1 MFMRLSTAR
10 DTGAVRAPSKTKC
23 QAGTSLARI
32 RLAVHAACRA
42 SGRGANMPKTLLV
55 KNADVVVTMDPARRE
70 IRNGGLFV
78 ADHRIVAV
86 GPTAEL
92 PQTADEVLDL
102 KGHIVIPGLINTHH
116 HMFQT
121 LTRAW
126 PAAQNVELFD
136 WLTALF
142 PVWQRLTPEMI
153 KVSTKTAM
161 AELLLSGC
169 TTSMDHL
176 YLYPNGCR
184 LDDEVEAAR
193 EIGMRFHA
201 SRGAMSVGA
210 SKGGLPP
217 DSLIEDEGAIV
228 KDMLRVID
236 AYNDAGR
243 FSMLRIVVAPCSP
256 FTVSRDLMCEAVKL
270 ARSRGVGMHSHLAES
285 DKHVAYSL
293 ERFHMTPAQY
303 AEEVGWVGSDVWHAH
318 CVKLDDHGIG
328 LFGRTGTGVAHCPCS
343 NMRQMAVHADAEAA
357 RELDGFAHQVPAH
370 GERRARRYHDAQ
382 HRKPAGVV
390 IGVNDTQH
398 VLDDCTLVFD
408 QAVGRQAAFA
418 RADAHGAA
426 ARMKTHPDLTG
437 GLDLVVKSAAVRVE
451 IKVVHRRG
459 AARQEQFRHGGLGRN
474 LDHLRR
480 QTLPHRKQ
488 RGQPV
493 EQLDVLRSWP
503 CTGQRLEHVV
513 MCVDE
518 ARNDNVAFEI
528 EHFVGRLRQLGG
540 RPDGDDAMVSNK
552 QAAVSDL
559 TPRRLHRHHDIGI
572 LDQQGLRH
580 VCSSPARSARGMY
593 CKADSCKTGSSL
605 ALRFRGGPDR
615 ARIARG
621 REAHEH
627 RLRLWSWPAAS
638 AHFRRLGKVDNLRGN
653 PTTPGSQIPSSAPR
667 LLVCAPMQKEI
678 G

>member
-10 DTGAVRAPSKTKC
+10 NTGAVRAPSKTKR

-32 RLAVHAACRA
+32 RLAVRAACRA

-78 ADHRIVAV
+78 ADHRIVAA

-92 PQTADEVLDL
+92 PQTADEVFDL

-184 LDDEVEAAR
+184 LDDEVDAAR

-228 KDMLRVID
+228 KDMLRVIN

-256 FTVSRDLMCEAVKL
+256 FTVSRDLMREAARL
-270 ARSRGVGMHSHLAES
+270 ARSRGVGMHSHLAEN
-285 DKHVAYSL
+285 DKDVAYSL
-293 ERFHMTPAQY
+293 ERFNMTPAQY
-303 AEEVGWVGSDVWHAH
+303 AEDVGWVGRDVWHAH
-318 CVKLDDHGIG
+318 CVKLDDHGIK

-343 NMRQMAVHADAEAA
+343 NMRLASGIAPIRQM
-357 RELDGFAHQVPAH
+357 R
-370 GERRARRYHDAQ
+370 
-382 HRKPAGVV
+382 
-390 IGVNDTQH
+390 
-398 VLDDCTLVFD
+398 
-408 QAVGRQAAFA
+408 
-418 RADAHGAA
+418 
-426 ARMKTHPDLTG
+426 
-437 GLDLVVKSAAVRVE
+437 SAAVPVGLGVDGSASNDSNHLLAE
-451 IKVVHRRG
+451 
-459 AARQEQFRHGGLGRN
+459 ARQAMLLARVGFGPDAMTARDALEIATLGGAKVLNRDDIGALAPDMAADFVAFDLRTIAFAGGLHDPVAALVLCAPAGA
-474 LDHLRR
+474 
-480 QTLPHRKQ
+480 TLSVIN
-488 RGQPV
+488 GQ
-493 EQLDVLRSWP
+493 
-503 CTGQRLEHVV
+503 VV
-513 MCVDE
+513 VKE
-518 ARNDNVAFEI
+518 
-528 EHFVGRLRQLGG
+528 GRLTT
-540 RPDGDDAMVSNK
+540 V
-552 QAAVSDL
+552 DL
-559 TPRRLHRHHDIGI
+559 PVLIETHNRL
-572 LDQQGLRH
+572 
-580 VCSSPARSARGMY
+580 AR
-593 CKADSCKTGSSL
+593 
-605 ALRFRGGPDR
+605 AL
-615 ARIARG
+615 
-621 REAHEH
+621 
-627 RLRLWSWPAAS
+627 
-638 AHFRRLGKVDNLRGN
+638 V
-653 PTTPGSQIPSSAPR
+653 Q
-667 LLVCAPMQKEI
+667 
-678 G
+678 